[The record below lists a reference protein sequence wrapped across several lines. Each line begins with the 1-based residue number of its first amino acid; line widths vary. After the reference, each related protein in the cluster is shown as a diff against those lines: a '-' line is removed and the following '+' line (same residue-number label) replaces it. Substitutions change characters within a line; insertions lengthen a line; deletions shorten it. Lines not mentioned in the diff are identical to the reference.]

1 MSLDRICQDISS
13 WMKRTDRGTTSM
25 RLKFKWMNGLWS
37 NLSVIVGQPTSHP
50 QTGSDTPR
58 GRSKRRRQANML
70 CKSSQCSD
78 QDLAPHA
85 IPWLDGQKP
94 TANGRATVAT
104 LSWNC
109 VGTWI
114 CLVEN
119 LDQNTWTWILIDI
132 PCYIMFQS
140 ILYML
145 VEYPVG
151 WCAKLLEKGPSPQW
165 MQLPNQLQ
173 CLGVSVIFLMWWQLW
188 QKWIM
193 TRVLTNKDT
202 TQKNSVSTE
211 W

>member
-1 MSLDRICQDISS
+1 
-13 WMKRTDRGTTSM
+13 
-25 RLKFKWMNGLWS
+25 MNGLWS

-132 PCYIMFQS
+132 PCYIMFRPYYTCS
-140 ILYML
+140 WNILS
-145 VEYPVG
+145 VD
-151 WCAKLLEKGPSPQW
+151 APSCLRNGRHRNGCNCPTNSNASVCQW
-165 MQLPNQLQ
+165 F
-173 CLGVSVIFLMWWQLW
+173 VDV
-188 QKWIM
+188 M
-193 TRVLTNKDT
+193 TTV
-202 TQKNSVSTE
+202 TE
-211 W
+211 MDNDESADK